1 MNLDDF
7 ITKKLLNDGK
17 NSKCYLLQTGEVFKQ
32 FKPAISPRDVEKF
45 KYFLNYKNESF
56 FFPFEFLCDGKEF
69 YGYIS
74 KRALGQTLNESF
86 SSVNLEKLSTHSI
99 KVEENIRHISE
110 GGILIEDL
118 HGKNA
123 IYDGE
128 SIKIID
134 TDDYKIVDDD
144 IEKIKQKN
152 LNAYKTM
159 ICNLFVSSLGLNKH
173 TQNIIDKINLYRYM
187 RITASETIIKIK
199 NEMEKC
205 AKENVETVDDFNRII
220 RK

>member
-17 NSKCYLLQTGEVFKQ
+17 SSKCYLLQTGEVFKQ

-56 FFPFEFLCDGKEF
+56 FFPFDFLCDGKKF

-86 SSVNLEKLSTHSI
+86 SNINLEKLSTHSI
-99 KVEENIRHISE
+99 RVEKNIRHISR
-110 GGILIEDL
+110 GKILIDDL

-128 SIKIID
+128 SIQIID
-134 TDDYKIVDDD
+134 TDDYKIVDDS
-144 IEKIKQKN
+144 IEKITEKN
-152 LNAYKTM
+152 LKAYKEM
-159 ICNLFVSSLGLNKH
+159 ICNLFVSNLALNKH
-173 TQNIIDKINLYRYM
+173 TRNIIDKINIYRYM

-199 NEMEKC
+199 NDLEKY
-205 AKENVETVDDFNRII
+205 AKEQIETVDDFNRII